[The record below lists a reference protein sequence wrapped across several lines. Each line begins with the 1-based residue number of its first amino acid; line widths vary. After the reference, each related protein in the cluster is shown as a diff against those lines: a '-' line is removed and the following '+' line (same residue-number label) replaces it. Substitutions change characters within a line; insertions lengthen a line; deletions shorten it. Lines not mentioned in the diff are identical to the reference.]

1 MLNGGDLLKPQL
13 LEDAPREVR
22 GRIPAELGHL
32 RFVVQAMRRTAG
44 GGTAKVVGRHD
55 ADMGGKTGTAQVT
68 KLKMTANDRRL
79 RTAELA
85 YLHRDH
91 AWIATWGSKN
101 GKTYVVIVMVEHGGG
116 GSSVA
121 GPVAKKVY
129 EYLFG
134 GYRRARLQGAGSAPA
149 RRQDAGHRIR
159 PPAGHDQRQQ
169 RSPQAPSP
177 LTTTGTPH
185 GQAPSRL
192 YQLGTAG
199 LHAAALLHGRG
210 QPLFRQR
217 HPRGD
222 RFRLRELLPA
232 PAGLGPVRPGL
243 HAAGHAVRLPAAAQ
257 SGLARLSD
265 LPGAADAGA
274 PGRLH
279 LLRRQ
284 ALDLLRPVHHP
295 AFGTHQDRRAHSGGA
310 PAGPRQSA
318 PGLEELLFRPGRGAG
333 ARGLHPQA
341 ARPRARP

>member
-1 MLNGGDLLKPQL
+1 MDKRLL
-13 LEDAPREVR
+13 
-22 GRIPAELGHL
+22 
-32 RFVVQAMRRTAG
+32 
-44 GGTAKVVGRHD
+44 
-55 ADMGGKTGTAQVT
+55 
-68 KLKMTANDRRL
+68 
-79 RTAELA
+79 
-85 YLHRDH
+85 
-91 AWIATWGSKN
+91 
-101 GKTYVVIVMVEHGGG
+101 
-116 GSSVA
+116 
-121 GPVAKKVY
+121 
-129 EYLFG
+129 
-134 GYRRARLQGAGSAPA
+134 GY
-149 RRQDAGHRIR
+149 INW
-159 PPAGHDQRQQ
+159 
-169 RSPQAPSP
+169 
-177 LTTTGTPH
+177 
-185 GQAPSRL
+185 
-192 YQLGTAG
+192 
-199 LHAAALLHGRG
+199 ALLACMLLLYFTGRG

-341 ARPRARP
+341 ARPRHGHDGAAHHGRHDPVPRPAPLCAGHLPAGRARRGRPHVVRAHARLPEATRAHLPQSRRRPPGRRATTSCSRASPSVPASCGARVTWKA